1 MQRKNSVKDDILVE
15 PVRMAYWKSPVRD
28 DMSVGKICTAA
39 RPKPRMGFQ
48 MMNLLWRLV
57 DVFRIDSMDMNALT
71 GNASTS
77 PCVETRCIASLQ
89 RNGNAT
95 HRISTPVR
103 DGISVVFYQ
112 YIAPNGATN
121 YDVFYQYDVPEGPEG
136 VYQ

>member
-1 MQRKNSVKDDILVE
+1 
-15 PVRMAYWKSPVRD
+15 
-28 DMSVGKICTAA
+28 
-39 RPKPRMGFQ
+39 
-48 MMNLLWRLV
+48 
-57 DVFRIDSMDMNALT
+57 MDMNALT
-71 GNASTS
+71 GNVSTS

-89 RNGNAT
+89 RNSNAT

-112 YIAPNGATN
+112 YIAPNRATN